1 MFNHT
6 KKLFLLILLFA
17 GVIAFSNQSV
27 LAQDVTLY
35 TPYTKIS
42 VPPGESIEYNIDV
55 INNGSAMR
63 NIEIVAVDIPKDWS
77 YTLKSGGWNV
87 GQISILP
94 KEKKSLSFK
103 INVPYKVNKGTYRFR
118 IVGIGCCSL
127 PLTVII
133 SEQGTY
139 KTEFSAEQINLQG
152 HAASTFTYNATLKNQ
167 TAEKQLYALTAFV
180 PRGWIITFK
189 AKYKQV
195 TSVELEANSSEKIT
209 IEVDPPDNI
218 EAGTYEI
225 PVQAATSSTSAEIKL
240 QAVITGSYKVELTTP
255 TGLLSTS
262 TPVGGKKRIV
272 LLVKNIGSSELTNI
286 NLTFSAPSNWDV
298 VFDPKRVDK
307 LEPGNEA
314 EVFAT
319 IKADKKSIPGDYG
332 ITMEA
337 KTAETSSKISYRV
350 AVKTPLLWGW
360 LGILIIIAALAG
372 VYYLFRKYGR
382 R

>member
-1 MFNHT
+1 MFNST
-6 KKLFLLILLFA
+6 KRYFLFLCVFTVAITSF
-17 GVIAFSNQSV
+17 IQQAF
-27 LAQDVTLY
+27 AQDITLY

-42 VPPGESIEYNIDV
+42 VPPGESIEYNVDI
-55 INNGSAMR
+55 INNSSSLR
-63 NIEIVAVDIPKDWS
+63 NIEIAVVDIPKDWT

-94 KEKKSLSFK
+94 KEKKSLSLK
-103 INVPYKVNKGTYRFR
+103 INVPYKVNKGTYRLKV
-118 IVGIGCCSL
+118 VGIGCCSL
-127 PLTVII
+127 PLTIVI

-139 KTEFSAEQINLQG
+139 KTEFTAEQINLQG
-152 HAASTFTYNATLKNQ
+152 HSASTFTYNANLKNQ
-167 TAEKQLYALTAFV
+167 TAEKQLYALNAFV
-180 PRGWIITFK
+180 PRGWIVTFK

-209 IEVDPPDNI
+209 IEIDPPDNI

-225 PVQAATSSTSAEIKL
+225 PIQAVTSSTSAELKL

-262 TPVGGKKRIV
+262 TPVGGKKRII
-272 LLVKNIGSSELTNI
+272 LLVKNVGSSELTNI

-298 VFDPKRVDK
+298 IFDPTRIEK

-314 EVFAT
+314 QVFAT
-319 IKADKKSIPGDYG
+319 IKSDKKSIPGDYG

-337 KTAETSSKISYRV
+337 KTAETSSKISFRV

>member
-1 MFNHT
+1 
-6 KKLFLLILLFA
+6 
-17 GVIAFSNQSV
+17 
-27 LAQDVTLY
+27 
-35 TPYTKIS
+35 
-42 VPPGESIEYNIDV
+42 
-55 INNGSAMR
+55 
-63 NIEIVAVDIPKDWS
+63 
-77 YTLKSGGWNV
+77 
-87 GQISILP
+87 
-94 KEKKSLSFK
+94 
-103 INVPYKVNKGTYRFR
+103 
-118 IVGIGCCSL
+118 
-127 PLTVII
+127 
-133 SEQGTY
+133 
-139 KTEFSAEQINLQG
+139 
-152 HAASTFTYNATLKNQ
+152 
-167 TAEKQLYALTAFV
+167 
-180 PRGWIITFK
+180 
-189 AKYKQV
+189 
-195 TSVELEANSSEKIT
+195 VELEANSSEKIT
-209 IEVDPPDNI
+209 IEIDPPDNI

-225 PVQAATSSTSAEIKL
+225 PVQAATSSTSAEVKL

-272 LLVKNIGSSELTNI
+272 LLVKNVGSSELTNI
-286 NLTFSAPSNWDV
+286 NLTFSAPGNWDV
-298 VFDPKRVDK
+298 IFDPKRVDK
-307 LEPGNEA
+307 LEAGGEA